1 MAQVVNAYIDIA
13 DWTLGSF
20 NSTRTV
26 GLGDAYRVQY
36 RGWTTVRVDYI
47 PGTLSLRVSR
57 NWHQWDS
64 TVQYSTEQAVQCCIE
79 VPIITLKKSLILSLG
94 KRSGST
100 QPLRDEKMFSA
111 TCRARKICF
120 TPLRSRRFLQ
130 LVPNQRT
137 PTQSGASLFFCNTAG
152 SFYVPSH
159 LRVSNRTM
167 LDVVPLFMFR
177 FCFLSGV
184 PAWRLM

>member
-13 DWTLGSF
+13 DWILGSF
-20 NSTRTV
+20 NGTRTV

-47 PGTLSLRVSR
+47 PSTLSLCVNR

-64 TVQYSTEQAVQCCIE
+64 TVQYRTDSSVLCGIE

-100 QPLRDEKMFSA
+100 QPLRDEDVFNYLSVSENMFYSSEIKTFSSA
-111 TCRARKICF
+111 C
-120 TPLRSRRFLQ
+120 
-130 LVPNQRT
+130 
-137 PTQSGASLFFCNTAG
+137 TQSAHTYPIRGLFI
-152 SFYVPSH
+152 
-159 LRVSNRTM
+159 
-167 LDVVPLFMFR
+167 
-177 FCFLSGV
+177 FL
-184 PAWRLM
+184 